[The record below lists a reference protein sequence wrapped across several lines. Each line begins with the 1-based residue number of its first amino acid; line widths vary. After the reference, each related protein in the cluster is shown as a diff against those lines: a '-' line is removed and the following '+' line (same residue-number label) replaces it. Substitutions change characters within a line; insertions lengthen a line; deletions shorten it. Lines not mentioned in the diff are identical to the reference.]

1 MLLLLHPS
9 MAMNICS
16 SSSSP
21 TLMMIINP
29 TKTYK
34 TFSTVVMLHKD
45 HGKQQ
50 SKHTSLLSTKS
61 SISIKVYE
69 NQEEGIVCYKDEKG
83 EIVCEG
89 HDEGPRFSQKKV
101 QTSCHGRFR
110 EVKSF
115 DFHHQ
120 WWLQI
125 IEDSNFDHFVNGV
138 AVQDQK

>member
-9 MAMNICS
+9 MAMNTCS

-29 TKTYK
+29 TKTNK
-34 TFSTVVMLHKD
+34 TLSTVLMLHKD

-50 SKHTSLLSTKS
+50 SKHTNLLSTKS

-69 NQEEGIVCYKDEKG
+69 DQEEGIVCYRDEKG

-89 HDEGPRFSQKKV
+89 HDEGPRFSQKNL
-101 QTSCHGRFR
+101 QTSCYGR

-115 DFHHQ
+115 DFLHQ
-120 WWLQI
+120 CWLQI
-125 IEDSNFDHFVNGV
+125 IEDSNFDNYVNGV